1 MARKQVRRSRKV
13 SVKGEYVLEYVN
25 HFENA
30 MRFRFSEVTDEA
42 AVRTAKAF
50 IANEKR
56 DWKSSSDHIK
66 AVKLV
71 RRIPLIEE

>member
-13 SVKGEYVLEYVN
+13 SVKGKYVLEYVN
-25 HFENA
+25 HFENT
-30 MRFRFSEVTDEA
+30 MRFEFYEATDEA

-50 IANEKR
+50 IVNEKR

-66 AVKLV
+66 AVGLV
-71 RRIPLIEE
+71 RWIPLNEE